1 MKKYFRGIFSGLALL
16 AVSGCVSLPTGPSVM
31 VLPGSEKTFEQFQG
45 DDLMCRQWAAGQA
58 GSPQQ
63 TVDQNVVSGSVAGT
77 LIGAGLGAAIG
88 AAFGD
93 PGIGAGIGAASG
105 LLVGSSEGARAG
117 QSYGWDAQQRYDFA
131 YQQCMYTKGNQIP
144 VAGQRP
150 YSRRSIPPP
159 QRYNTVPPD
168 YSPGPAQPQ

>member
-1 MKKYFRGIFSGLALL
+1 MFTGLALL
-16 AVSGCVSLPTGPSVM
+16 AVSGCVTLPTGPSVM

-45 DDLMCRQWAAGQA
+45 DDLVCRQWATAQT

-63 TVDQNVVSGSVAGT
+63 TVDQTIASSSVAGT
-77 LIGAGLGAAIG
+77 LIGAGLGAAVG

-105 LLVGSSEGARAG
+105 LLVGSSEGTSAG
-117 QSYGWDAQQRYDFA
+117 QAYGWDAQRRYDIA
-131 YQQCMYTKGNQIP
+131 YQQCMYAKGNQIP

-150 YSRRSIPPP
+150 YSRRSVSTP
-159 QRYNTVPPD
+159 QRYNAVPPD
-168 YSPGPAQPQ
+168 YSPGPVQPQ